1 MIGEHWE
8 IRTKMLF
15 VSILDL
21 KETEPYYGKCLICN
35 GKSIAFQKKVFDH
48 TKFQILLGKSANER
62 SLIINCCLTKSLAPG
77 KMEYVTFLV
86 VTEYKMVKI

>member
-21 KETEPYYGKCLICN
+21 KKTEPYYGKCLICN
-35 GKSIAFQKKVFDH
+35 GEIHSLSKEGIWPHKVSNSVGQKCQW
-48 TKFQILLGKSANER
+48 T
-62 SLIINCCLTKSLAPG
+62 
-77 KMEYVTFLV
+77 
-86 VTEYKMVKI
+86 